1 MTRLFA
7 GRPAAL
13 VLHFSLALILAGAL
27 VTTFSARKGTLH
39 VREGESAQAFETK
52 DGTVLELPFR
62 VELEG
67 FEVLYHSG
75 TDAASD
81 YSSQLRFIRNGSV
94 IRKGEVRMNRILS
107 CKGYRFYQ
115 TDYDNDEAGVTFTVS
130 HDPVGIAVIYTGYA
144 LLLLGLLAFFFT
156 DKRFKKF
163 FGNALRYSSAIAI
176 VLCLEATASAAAN
189 SEGRISEYGGA
200 PAKEN
205 PVRRGTAATKA
216 LPKNIAA
223 EFGKL
228 YVLYHGRICPLQTL
242 ASDFSAKLYGTSGIK
257 GLTDE
262 QVLTGWMFYGTSWRN
277 VPTHNRK
284 KAVDAMDKEATV
296 KALYS
301 GDLLKIYPLRDSTGR
316 LGWYSQSDRLPEG
329 TSDEEWLFV
338 RKSMDY
344 IFELV
349 VNREYDRLRGSL
361 EKLRRFQESKMG
373 ESLPPAYRIKA
384 ERAYNALPPLF
395 PIAGTFLIIGL
406 MMLAVA
412 MRRMVGGEKN
422 ETTLSPVGK
431 ERVASVEPKTAPANF
446 VDDGRT
452 VTRRRRF
459 PGIFKAAGIAAAF
472 VFLLVLTIVPGLL
485 WVASGHIPFSN
496 GAETMLSIAW
506 TAMLAAVLSFRKF
519 PIMLPFGII
528 VASLAALVSAMGNAN
543 PAVTQ
548 LMPVLSSPL
557 LSVHVSLMMLSYTIL
572 AVIMINGICGL
583 IASLRQASAPELAE
597 GPVTD
602 NQTQS
607 LRQVQEPIRRLK
619 MAHGPIRRL
628 KMAHGQIGRLKL
640 VQGPKG
646 TSAKMARMSEALMYP
661 ALFFLGSGIIAGS
674 IWANVSWGSYW
685 NWDPK
690 ETWALIT
697 FLIASLGVHRT
708 RLPFLRSPRAYHIYT
723 LVLSASVLFTYFG
736 VNYLLG
742 GMHSYA

>member
-1 MTRLFA
+1 MARLFA

-13 VLHFSLALILAGAL
+13 VLHLSLALILAGAL
-27 VTTFSARKGTLH
+27 VTSFSARKGMLH
-39 VREGESAQAFETK
+39 VREGESVETFETK
-52 DGTVLELPFR
+52 DGKVLELPFS

-67 FEVLYHSG
+67 FDVLYHSG

-81 YSSQLRFIRNGSV
+81 YSSRLRFTRNGSV
-94 IRKGEVRMNRILS
+94 LREGEVRMNRILS

-115 TDYDNDEAGVTFTVS
+115 TDYDSDEAGVTFTVS

-163 FGNALRYSSAIAI
+163 FGNALRYSSVIAI
-176 VLCLEATASAAAN
+176 VLSFGATASATDD
-189 SEGRISEYGGA
+189 SVGA
-200 PAKEN
+200 LSQTENTSIKGNQVERGPASPK
-205 PVRRGTAATKA
+205 V

-223 EFGKL
+223 EFGNL

-242 ASDFSAKLYGTSGIK
+242 ASDFSAKIYGTSGVK

-277 VPTHNRK
+277 IPMHNRK

-329 TSDEEWLFV
+329 IADEEWLFV

-349 VNREYDRLRGSL
+349 MNREYSKLSESL
-361 EKLRRFQESKMG
+361 GKLRRFQESKMG

-395 PIAGTFLIIGL
+395 PIAGTFLILGL
-406 MMLAVA
+406 VMLAVA
-412 MRRMVGGEKN
+412 MRRMVRDENNGAI
-422 ETTLSPVGK
+422 SSFVDK
-431 ERVASVEPKTAPANF
+431 ERVTSEESRKGPTNL

-452 VTRRRRF
+452 VTKRWRLS
-459 PGIFKAAGIAAAF
+459 GIFKIVGVAASF
-472 VFLLVLTIVPGLL
+472 VFFLVLTIVLGLL
-485 WVASGHIPFSN
+485 WVAGGHIPFSN
-496 GAETMLSIAW
+496 GAETMLTIAW
-506 TAMLAAVLSFRKF
+506 TAMLASVLSFRKF

-528 VASLAALVSAMGNAN
+528 VASLASLVSAMGNAN

-557 LSVHVSLMMLSYTIL
+557 LSIHVSLMMLSYTVL
-572 AVIMINGICGL
+572 AIIMVNGICGL
-583 IASLRQASAPELAE
+583 VASLRHTS
-597 GPVTD
+597 V
-602 NQTQS
+602 S
-607 LRQVQEPIRRLK
+607 EPIEGTVFDYRSPAPRQ
-619 MAHGPIRRL
+619 A
-628 KMAHGQIGRLKL
+628 
-640 VQGPKG
+640 QGASSA
-646 TSAKMARMSEALMYP
+646 SAKMARMSEALMYP

-674 IWANVSWGSYW
+674 IWANVSWGCYW

-723 LVLSASVLFTYFG
+723 LILSASVLFTYFG

>member
-1 MTRLFA
+1 MGRLFA

-13 VLHFSLALILAGAL
+13 VLHLSLALILAGAL
-27 VTTFSARKGTLH
+27 VTSFSARKGMLH
-39 VREGESAQAFETK
+39 VREGESVETFETK
-52 DGTVLELPFR
+52 DGKVLELPFS

-67 FEVLYHSG
+67 FDVLYHSG

-81 YSSQLRFIRNGSV
+81 YSSRLRFTRNGSV
-94 IRKGEVRMNRILS
+94 LREGEVRMNRILS

-115 TDYDNDEAGVTFTVS
+115 TDYDSDEAGVTFTVS

-163 FGNALRYSSAIAI
+163 FGNALRYSSVIAI
-176 VLCLEATASAAAN
+176 VLSFGATASATDDSVVALSQTQNA
-189 SEGRISEYGGA
+189 SVEGNQVKRG
-200 PAKEN
+200 PASPK
-205 PVRRGTAATKA
+205 V

-223 EFGKL
+223 EFGNL

-242 ASDFSAKLYGTSGIK
+242 ASDFSAKLYGTSGVK

-277 VPTHNRK
+277 IPMHNRK
-284 KAVDAMDKEATV
+284 KAIDAMDKEATV

-329 TSDEEWLFV
+329 IADEEWLFV

-349 VNREYDRLRGSL
+349 MNREYSKLSESL
-361 EKLRRFQESKMG
+361 GKLRRFQESKMG

-395 PIAGTFLIIGL
+395 PIAGTFLFLGL
-406 MMLAVA
+406 VMLAVA
-412 MRRMVGGEKN
+412 MRRMVRDENNGAI
-422 ETTLSPVGK
+422 SSFVDK
-431 ERVASVEPKTAPANF
+431 ERVTSEESRKGPTNL

-452 VTRRRRF
+452 VTKRWRLS
-459 PGIFKAAGIAAAF
+459 GIFKIVGVAASF
-472 VFLLVLTIVPGLL
+472 VFFLVLTIVLGLL

-496 GAETMLSIAW
+496 GAETMLTIAW
-506 TAMLAAVLSFRKF
+506 TAMLASVLSFRKF

-528 VASLAALVSAMGNAN
+528 VASLATLVSAMGNAN

-557 LSVHVSLMMLSYTIL
+557 LSIHVSLMMLSYTVL
-572 AVIMINGICGL
+572 AIIMVNGICGL
-583 IASLRQASAPELAE
+583 VASLRHTS
-597 GPVTD
+597 V
-602 NQTQS
+602 S
-607 LRQVQEPIRRLK
+607 EPIEGTVFDYRSPAPRQ
-619 MAHGPIRRL
+619 A
-628 KMAHGQIGRLKL
+628 
-640 VQGPKG
+640 QGASSA
-646 TSAKMARMSEALMYP
+646 SAKMARMSEALMYP
-661 ALFFLGSGIIAGS
+661 AMFFLGSGIIAGS
-674 IWANVSWGSYW
+674 IWANVSWGCYW

-723 LVLSASVLFTYFG
+723 LILSASVLFTYFG

>member
-1 MTRLFA
+1 MARIFS

-13 VLHFSLALILAGAL
+13 VLHLSLTLILVGAL
-27 VTTFSARKGTLH
+27 VTTFSARKGTIH
-39 VREGESAQAFETK
+39 VREGESVGTFETK
-52 DGTVLELPFR
+52 DGTVLELPFC
-62 VELEG
+62 VELED

-81 YSSQLRFIRNGSV
+81 YSSRLRFIKNGAV
-94 IRKGEVRMNRILS
+94 LREGEVRMNRILS

-115 TDYDNDEAGVTFTVS
+115 TDYDSDEAGVTFTVS

-163 FGNALRYSSAIAI
+163 FGNALRYSSAIVVI
-176 VLCLEATASAAAN
+176 LCLEATVSVAGN
-189 SEGRISEYGGA
+189 TEDRIAEYDGTS
-200 PAKEN
+200 AKEN
-205 PVRRGTAATKA
+205 PVKRTSVTPKV

-223 EFGKL
+223 EFGRL

-242 ASDFSAKLYGTSGIK
+242 ASDFSAKLYGTSGVK

-277 VPTHNRK
+277 IPMHNRK
-284 KAVDAMDKEATV
+284 KAVDAMDKEATI

-301 GDLLKIYPLRDSTGR
+301 GNLLKIYPLRDSTGR

-329 TSDEEWLFV
+329 IADEEWLFV

-349 VNREYDRLRGSL
+349 VNREYVRLGESL
-361 EKLRRFQESKMG
+361 EKLHRFQETKIG

-395 PIAGTFLIIGL
+395 PIAGMFLMIGL
-406 MMLAVA
+406 TLLAVA
-412 MRRMVGGEKN
+412 MRRMVCVPDSASATGWSGKVINLVEA
-422 ETTLSPVGK
+422 LSGIVFFL
-431 ERVASVEPKTAPANF
+431 ALTA
-446 VDDGRT
+446 
-452 VTRRRRF
+452 
-459 PGIFKAAGIAAAF
+459 
-472 VFLLVLTIVPGLL
+472 VLGLL
-485 WVASGHIPFSN
+485 WTASGHIPFSN
-496 GAETMLSIAW
+496 GSETMLTIAW
-506 TAMLAAVLSFRKF
+506 TAMLAALLSFRRF
-519 PIMLPFGII
+519 PIMMPFGII
-528 VASLAALVSAMGNAN
+528 VASLATLVSAMGNAN

-557 LSVHVSLMMLSYTIL
+557 LSIHVSLMMLSYTIL

-583 IASLRQASAPELAE
+583 IASLRHTLVPEPAE
-597 GPVTD
+597 GSGLDRT
-602 NQTQS
+602 S
-607 LRQVQEPIRRLK
+607 LALRQ
-619 MAHGPIRRL
+619 A
-628 KMAHGQIGRLKL
+628 
-640 VQGPKG
+640 QGPKEA
-646 TSAKMARMSEALMYP
+646 SAKMARMSEALMYP

-674 IWANVSWGSYW
+674 VWANVSWGCYW

-708 RLPFLRSPRAYHIYT
+708 RLQFLKSSRSYHIYT
-723 LVLSASVLFTYFG
+723 LILSASVLFTYFG
-736 VNYLLG
+736 VNYLLRG
-742 GMHSYA
+742 LHSYAKVL

>member
-13 VLHFSLALILAGAL
+13 VLHLSLALILAGAL
-27 VTTFSARKGTLH
+27 VTSFSARKGMLH
-39 VREGESAQAFETK
+39 VREGESVETFETK
-52 DGTVLELPFR
+52 DGKVLELPFS

-75 TDAASD
+75 TDAAAD
-81 YSSQLRFIRNGSV
+81 YCSRLRFTKNGSV
-94 IRKGEVRMNRILS
+94 LREGEVRMNRILS

-115 TDYDNDEAGVTFTVS
+115 TDYDSDEAGVTFTVS

-163 FGNALRYSSAIAI
+163 FGNALRYSSVIAI
-176 VLCLEATASAAAN
+176 LLCLEATASATGN
-189 SEGRISEYGGA
+189 SVGGL
-200 PAKEN
+200 PQMEN
-205 PVRRGTAATKA
+205 ASVKGNQVKRGSASPKV

-223 EFGKL
+223 EFGRL

-242 ASDFSAKLYGTSGIK
+242 ASDFSAKLYGTSGVK

-262 QVLTGWMFYGTSWRN
+262 QVLTGWMFYGASWRN
-277 VPTHNRK
+277 IPMHNRK

-301 GDLLKIYPLRDSTGR
+301 GGLLKIYPLRDSTGR

-329 TSDEEWLFV
+329 IADEEWLFV

-349 VNREYDRLRGSL
+349 MNREYSKLEESL
-361 EKLRRFQESKMG
+361 GKLRRFQESKMG

-395 PIAGTFLIIGL
+395 PIAGTFLILGL
-406 MMLAVA
+406 VMLAVA
-412 MRRMVGGEKN
+412 MRRMVRDENNGAI
-422 ETTLSPVGK
+422 SSFVDK
-431 ERVASVEPKTAPANF
+431 ERVTSEESRKGPTNL

-452 VTRRRRF
+452 VTKRWRLS
-459 PGIFKAAGIAAAF
+459 GIFKIVGVAASF
-472 VFLLVLTIVPGLL
+472 VFFLALTIVLGLL

-496 GAETMLSIAW
+496 GAETMLTIAW
-506 TAMLAAVLSFRKF
+506 TAMLASVLSFRKF

-528 VASLAALVSAMGNAN
+528 VASLASLVSAMGNAN

-557 LSVHVSLMMLSYTIL
+557 LSIHVSLMMLSYTVL
-572 AVIMINGICGL
+572 AIIMVNGICGL
-583 IASLRQASAPELAE
+583 VASLRHTS
-597 GPVTD
+597 V
-602 NQTQS
+602 S
-607 LRQVQEPIRRLK
+607 EPIEGTVFDHRSQVPRQ
-619 MAHGPIRRL
+619 A
-628 KMAHGQIGRLKL
+628 
-640 VQGPKG
+640 QGASSA
-646 TSAKMARMSEALMYP
+646 SAKMARMSEALMYP
-661 ALFFLGSGIIAGS
+661 ALFLLGSGIIAGS
-674 IWANVSWGSYW
+674 IWANVSWGCYW

-708 RLPFLRSPRAYHIYT
+708 RLPFLRTPRAYHIYT
-723 LVLSASVLFTYFG
+723 LILSASVLFTYFG

>member
-1 MTRLFA
+1 MARLFA

-13 VLHFSLALILAGAL
+13 VLHLSLALILAGAL
-27 VTTFSARKGTLH
+27 VTSFSARKGMLH
-39 VREGESAQAFETK
+39 VREGESVETFETK
-52 DGTVLELPFR
+52 DGKILELPFS

-81 YSSQLRFIRNGSV
+81 YSSRLRFTRNGSV
-94 IRKGEVRMNRILS
+94 LREGEVRMNRILS

-115 TDYDNDEAGVTFTVS
+115 TDYDSDEAGVTFTVS

-156 DKRFKKF
+156 DKRLKKF
-163 FGNALRYSSAIAI
+163 FGNALRYSSVIAI
-176 VLCLEATASAAAN
+176 LLCLEATASATGN
-189 SEGRISEYGGA
+189 SVGGL
-200 PAKEN
+200 PQTEN
-205 PVRRGTAATKA
+205 ASVKGNQVKRGSASPKV

-223 EFGKL
+223 EFGRL

-242 ASDFSAKLYGTSGIK
+242 ASDFSAKLYGTSGVK

-277 VPTHNRK
+277 IPMHNRK

-329 TSDEEWLFV
+329 TADEEWLFV

-349 VNREYDRLRGSL
+349 VNREYSKLEESL
-361 EKLRRFQESKMG
+361 GKLRRFQESKMG

-395 PIAGTFLIIGL
+395 PIAGTFLILGL
-406 MMLAVA
+406 VMLAVA
-412 MRRMVGGEKN
+412 MRRMVRDENNGAISSFVDKA
-422 ETTLSPVGK
+422 
-431 ERVASVEPKTAPANF
+431 RVTSEESRKGPTNL

-452 VTRRRRF
+452 VTKRWRLS
-459 PGIFKAAGIAAAF
+459 GIFKIVGVAASF
-472 VFLLVLTIVPGLL
+472 VFFLVLTIVLGLL

-496 GAETMLSIAW
+496 GAETMLTIAW
-506 TAMLAAVLSFRKF
+506 TAMLASVLSFRKF

-528 VASLAALVSAMGNAN
+528 VASLASLVSAMGNAN

-557 LSVHVSLMMLSYTIL
+557 LSIHVSLMMLSYTVL
-572 AVIMINGICGL
+572 AIIMVNGICGL
-583 IASLRQASAPELAE
+583 VASLRHTS
-597 GPVTD
+597 V
-602 NQTQS
+602 S
-607 LRQVQEPIRRLK
+607 EPIEGTVFDYRSPAPRQ
-619 MAHGPIRRL
+619 A
-628 KMAHGQIGRLKL
+628 
-640 VQGPKG
+640 QGASSA
-646 TSAKMARMSEALMYP
+646 SAKMARMSEALMYP
-661 ALFFLGSGIIAGS
+661 ALFLLGSGIIAGS
-674 IWANVSWGSYW
+674 IWANVSWGCYW

-708 RLPFLRSPRAYHIYT
+708 RLPFLMSPRAYHIYT
-723 LVLSASVLFTYFG
+723 LILSASVLFTYFG

>member
-1 MTRLFA
+1 MARLFA

-13 VLHFSLALILAGAL
+13 VLHLSLALILAGAL
-27 VTTFSARKGTLH
+27 VTSFSARKGMLH
-39 VREGESAQAFETK
+39 VREGESVETFETK
-52 DGTVLELPFR
+52 DGKVLELPFS

-81 YSSQLRFIRNGSV
+81 YSSRLRFTRNGSV
-94 IRKGEVRMNRILS
+94 LREGEVRMNRILS

-115 TDYDNDEAGVTFTVS
+115 TDYDSDEAGVTFTVS

-163 FGNALRYSSAIAI
+163 FGNALRYSSVIAI
-176 VLCLEATASAAAN
+176 LLCLEATAYATGNSVGGLPQTENASVKGNQVKRGSA
-189 SEGRISEYGGA
+189 S
-200 PAKEN
+200 PK
-205 PVRRGTAATKA
+205 V
-216 LPKNIAA
+216 LPENIAA
-223 EFGKL
+223 EFGRL

-242 ASDFSAKLYGTSGIK
+242 ASDFSAKLYGTSGVK

-277 VPTHNRK
+277 IPMHNRK
-284 KAVDAMDKEATV
+284 KAIDAMDKEATV

-329 TSDEEWLFV
+329 TADEEWLFV

-349 VNREYDRLRGSL
+349 VNREYSKLEESL
-361 EKLRRFQESKMG
+361 GKLRRFQESKMG

-395 PIAGTFLIIGL
+395 PIAGTFLILGL
-406 MMLAVA
+406 VMLAVA
-412 MRRMVGGEKN
+412 MRRMVRDENNGAISSFVDKA
-422 ETTLSPVGK
+422 
-431 ERVASVEPKTAPANF
+431 RVTSEESRKGPTNL

-452 VTRRRRF
+452 VTKRWRLS
-459 PGIFKAAGIAAAF
+459 GIFKIVGVAASF
-472 VFLLVLTIVPGLL
+472 VFFLVLTIVLGLL

-496 GAETMLSIAW
+496 GAETMLTIAW
-506 TAMLAAVLSFRKF
+506 TAMLASVLSFRKF

-528 VASLAALVSAMGNAN
+528 VASLASLVSAMGNAN

-557 LSVHVSLMMLSYTIL
+557 LSIHVSLMMLSYTVL
-572 AVIMINGICGL
+572 AIIMVNGICGL
-583 IASLRQASAPELAE
+583 VASLRHTS
-597 GPVTD
+597 V
-602 NQTQS
+602 S
-607 LRQVQEPIRRLK
+607 EPIEGTVFDYRSPAPRQ
-619 MAHGPIRRL
+619 A
-628 KMAHGQIGRLKL
+628 
-640 VQGPKG
+640 QGASSA
-646 TSAKMARMSEALMYP
+646 SAKMARMSEALMYP
-661 ALFFLGSGIIAGS
+661 ALFLLGSGIIAGS
-674 IWANVSWGSYW
+674 IWANVSWGCYW

-708 RLPFLRSPRAYHIYT
+708 RLPFLMSPRAYHIYT
-723 LVLSASVLFTYFG
+723 LILSASVLFTYFG

>member
-1 MTRLFA
+1 M
-7 GRPAAL
+7 
-13 VLHFSLALILAGAL
+13 
-27 VTTFSARKGTLH
+27 
-39 VREGESAQAFETK
+39 
-52 DGTVLELPFR
+52 
-62 VELEG
+62 
-67 FEVLYHSG
+67 
-75 TDAASD
+75 
-81 YSSQLRFIRNGSV
+81 
-94 IRKGEVRMNRILS
+94 
-107 CKGYRFYQ
+107 
-115 TDYDNDEAGVTFTVS
+115 S

-163 FGNALRYSSAIAI
+163 FGNALRYSSVMAIL
-176 VLCLEATASAAAN
+176 LCLEATASATGN
-189 SEGRISEYGGA
+189 SVGGL
-200 PAKEN
+200 PQTEN
-205 PVRRGTAATKA
+205 ASVKGNQVKRGSASPKV

-223 EFGKL
+223 EFGRL

-242 ASDFSAKLYGTSGIK
+242 ASDFSAKLYGTSGVK

-262 QVLTGWMFYGTSWRN
+262 QVLTGWMFYGASWRN
-277 VPTHNRK
+277 IPMHNRK

-329 TSDEEWLFV
+329 IADEEWLFV

-349 VNREYDRLRGSL
+349 VNREYSKLSDSL
-361 EKLRRFQESKMG
+361 GKLRRFQESKMG

-406 MMLAVA
+406 VMLAAA
-412 MRRMVGGEKN
+412 MRRMIRGN
-422 ETTLSPVGK
+422 FSSTRVGK
-431 ERVASVEPKTAPANF
+431 KYVPE
-446 VDDGRT
+446 
-452 VTRRRRF
+452 
-459 PGIFKAAGIAAAF
+459 IFKIVGVAAAF
-472 VFLLVLTIVPGLL
+472 VFFLVLTIVLGLF
-485 WVASGHIPFSN
+485 WIASGHIPFSN
-496 GAETMLSIAW
+496 GAETMLTIAW
-506 TAMLAAVLSFRKF
+506 TAMLASVLSFKRF
-519 PIMLPFGII
+519 SIMLPFGII

-557 LSVHVSLMMLSYTIL
+557 LSIHVSLMMLSYTVL
-572 AVIMINGICGL
+572 AIIMVNGICGL
-583 IASLRQASAPELAE
+583 VASLRHTSVSDSA
-597 GPVTD
+597 
-602 NQTQS
+602 
-607 LRQVQEPIRRLK
+607 
-619 MAHGPIRRL
+619 
-628 KMAHGQIGRLKL
+628 
-640 VQGPKG
+640 
-646 TSAKMARMSEALMYP
+646 SAKMARMSEALMYP

-674 IWANVSWGSYW
+674 IWANVSWGCYW

-708 RLPFLRSPRAYHIYT
+708 RLPFLRSHRAYHIYT
-723 LVLSASVLFTYFG
+723 LILSASVLFTYFG

>member
-1 MTRLFA
+1 M
-7 GRPAAL
+7 
-13 VLHFSLALILAGAL
+13 
-27 VTTFSARKGTLH
+27 LH
-39 VREGESAQAFETK
+39 VREGESVDTFETK
-52 DGTVLELPFR
+52 DGKILELPFS

-81 YSSQLRFIRNGSV
+81 YSSRLRFTRNGSV
-94 IRKGEVRMNRILS
+94 LREGEVRMNRILS

-115 TDYDNDEAGVTFTVS
+115 TDYDSDEAGVTFTVS

-163 FGNALRYSSAIAI
+163 FGNALRYSSVIAI
-176 VLCLEATASAAAN
+176 LLCLEATASATGN
-189 SEGRISEYGGA
+189 SVGGL
-200 PAKEN
+200 PQTEN
-205 PVRRGTAATKA
+205 ASVKGNQVKRGSASPKV

-223 EFGKL
+223 EFGRL
-228 YVLYHGRICPLQTL
+228 YVLYHGRICPLLTL
-242 ASDFSAKLYGTSGIK
+242 ASDFSAKLYGTSGVK

-262 QVLTGWMFYGTSWRN
+262 QVLTGWMFYGASWRN
-277 VPTHNRK
+277 IPMHNRK

-329 TSDEEWLFV
+329 IADEEWLFV

-349 VNREYDRLRGSL
+349 VNREYSKL
-361 EKLRRFQESKMG
+361 EESIGKLRRFQESKMG

-406 MMLAVA
+406 VMLAAA
-412 MRRMVGGEKN
+412 MRRMIREN
-422 ETTLSPVGK
+422 FSSTRVGK
-431 ERVASVEPKTAPANF
+431 KYVPE
-446 VDDGRT
+446 
-452 VTRRRRF
+452 
-459 PGIFKAAGIAAAF
+459 IFKIVGVAAAF
-472 VFLLVLTIVPGLL
+472 VFFLVLTIVLGLF
-485 WVASGHIPFSN
+485 WIASGHIPFSN
-496 GAETMLSIAW
+496 GAETMLTIAW
-506 TAMLAAVLSFRKF
+506 TAMLASVLSFKRF
-519 PIMLPFGII
+519 SIMLPFGII
-528 VASLAALVSAMGNAN
+528 VASLAAMVSAMGNAN

-557 LSVHVSLMMLSYTIL
+557 LSIHVSLMMLSYTVL
-572 AVIMINGICGL
+572 AIIMVNGICGL
-583 IASLRQASAPELAE
+583 VASLRHTSVSDSA
-597 GPVTD
+597 
-602 NQTQS
+602 
-607 LRQVQEPIRRLK
+607 
-619 MAHGPIRRL
+619 
-628 KMAHGQIGRLKL
+628 
-640 VQGPKG
+640 
-646 TSAKMARMSEALMYP
+646 SAKMARMSEALMYP

-674 IWANVSWGSYW
+674 IWANVSWGCYW

-708 RLPFLRSPRAYHIYT
+708 RLPFLRSHRAYHIYT
-723 LVLSASVLFTYFG
+723 LILSASVLFTYFG

>member
-13 VLHFSLALILAGAL
+13 VLHLSLALILAGAL
-27 VTTFSARKGTLH
+27 VTSFSARKGMLH
-39 VREGESAQAFETK
+39 VREGESVETFETK
-52 DGTVLELPFR
+52 DGKVLELPFS

-75 TDAASD
+75 TDAAAD
-81 YSSQLRFIRNGSV
+81 YSSRLRFTRNGSV
-94 IRKGEVRMNRILS
+94 LREGEVRMNRILS

-115 TDYDNDEAGVTFTVS
+115 TDYDSDEAGVTFTVS
-130 HDPVGIAVIYTGYA
+130 HDPAGIAVIYTGYA

-163 FGNALRYSSAIAI
+163 FGNALRYSSVIAI
-176 VLCLEATASAAAN
+176 VLCVEATASATVN
-189 SEGRISEYGGA
+189 SVGGLSQTENA
-200 PAKEN
+200 SVKEN
-205 PVRRGTAATKA
+205 QVKRGPASPKV

-223 EFGKL
+223 EFGRL

-242 ASDFSAKLYGTSGIK
+242 ASDFSAKLYGTSGVK

-277 VPTHNRK
+277 IPMHNRK

-316 LGWYSQSDRLPEG
+316 LGWYSQSDRLPDG
-329 TSDEEWLFV
+329 IADEEWLFV

-349 VNREYDRLRGSL
+349 VNREYSKLSESL
-361 EKLRRFQESKMG
+361 GKLRRFQESKMG

-406 MMLAVA
+406 VMLAVA
-412 MRRMVGGEKN
+412 MHRMVRGESSF
-422 ETTLSPVGK
+422 TGK
-431 ERVASVEPKTAPANF
+431 KHVS
-446 VDDGRT
+446 
-452 VTRRRRF
+452 
-459 PGIFKAAGIAAAF
+459 GIFKIIGVATAIMF
-472 VFLLVLTIVPGLL
+472 FLVLTIVLGLL

-496 GAETMLSIAW
+496 GAETMLTIAW
-506 TAMLAAVLSFRKF
+506 TAMLASVLSFRRF

-557 LSVHVSLMMLSYTIL
+557 LSIHVSLMMLSYTVL
-572 AVIMINGICGL
+572 AIIMVNGICGL
-583 IASLRQASAPELAE
+583 VASLRHTSVSDPVPEPVE
-597 GPVTD
+597 GTVFDHRSPA
-602 NQTQS
+602 
-607 LRQVQEPIRRLK
+607 LRQAQGPSWNTTLEPV
-619 MAHGPIRRL
+619 
-628 KMAHGQIGRLKL
+628 L
-640 VQGPKG
+640 VQKQAQGPRSA
-646 TSAKMARMSEALMYP
+646 SAKMARMSEALMYP

-674 IWANVSWGSYW
+674 IWANVSWGCYW

-723 LVLSASVLFTYFG
+723 LILSASVLFTYFG

>member
-1 MTRLFA
+1 M
-7 GRPAAL
+7 
-13 VLHFSLALILAGAL
+13 
-27 VTTFSARKGTLH
+27 
-39 VREGESAQAFETK
+39 
-52 DGTVLELPFR
+52 
-62 VELEG
+62 
-67 FEVLYHSG
+67 
-75 TDAASD
+75 
-81 YSSQLRFIRNGSV
+81 
-94 IRKGEVRMNRILS
+94 
-107 CKGYRFYQ
+107 
-115 TDYDNDEAGVTFTVS
+115 TFTVS

-163 FGNALRYSSAIAI
+163 FGNALRYSSVIAI
-176 VLCLEATASAAAN
+176 LLCLEATASATGN
-189 SEGRISEYGGA
+189 SVGGL
-200 PAKEN
+200 PQTEN
-205 PVRRGTAATKA
+205 ASVKGNQVKRGSASPKV

-223 EFGKL
+223 GFGRL

-242 ASDFSAKLYGTSGIK
+242 ASDFSAKLYGTSGVK

-262 QVLTGWMFYGTSWRN
+262 QVLTGWMFYGASWRN
-277 VPTHNRK
+277 IPMHNRK

-301 GDLLKIYPLRDSTGR
+301 GDLLKIYPLRDSAGR

-329 TSDEEWLFV
+329 IADEEWLFV

-349 VNREYDRLRGSL
+349 VNREYSKL
-361 EKLRRFQESKMG
+361 EESIGKLRRFQESKMV

-406 MMLAVA
+406 VMLAAA
-412 MRRMVGGEKN
+412 MRRMIRGN
-422 ETTLSPVGK
+422 FSSTRVGK
-431 ERVASVEPKTAPANF
+431 KYVPE
-446 VDDGRT
+446 
-452 VTRRRRF
+452 
-459 PGIFKAAGIAAAF
+459 IFKIVGVAAAF
-472 VFLLVLTIVPGLL
+472 VFFLVLTIVLGLF
-485 WVASGHIPFSN
+485 WIASGHIPFSN
-496 GAETMLSIAW
+496 GAETMLTIAW
-506 TAMLAAVLSFRKF
+506 TAMLASVLSFKRF
-519 PIMLPFGII
+519 LIMLPFGII

-557 LSVHVSLMMLSYTIL
+557 LSIHVSLMMLSYTVL
-572 AVIMINGICGL
+572 AIIMVNGICGL
-583 IASLRQASAPELAE
+583 VASLRHTSVSDSA
-597 GPVTD
+597 
-602 NQTQS
+602 
-607 LRQVQEPIRRLK
+607 
-619 MAHGPIRRL
+619 
-628 KMAHGQIGRLKL
+628 
-640 VQGPKG
+640 
-646 TSAKMARMSEALMYP
+646 SAKMARMSEALMYP

-674 IWANVSWGSYW
+674 IWANVSWGCYW

-708 RLPFLRSPRAYHIYT
+708 RLPFLRSHRAYHIYT
-723 LVLSASVLFTYFG
+723 LILSASVLFTYFG

>member
-1 MTRLFA
+1 MARLFA

-13 VLHFSLALILAGAL
+13 VLHLSLALILAGAL
-27 VTTFSARKGTLH
+27 VTSFSARKGMLH
-39 VREGESAQAFETK
+39 VREGESVETFETN
-52 DGTVLELPFR
+52 DGKILELPFS

-81 YSSQLRFIRNGSV
+81 YSSRLRFTRNGSV
-94 IRKGEVRMNRILS
+94 LREGEVRMNRILS

-115 TDYDNDEAGVTFTVS
+115 TDYDSDEAGVTFTVS

-163 FGNALRYSSAIAI
+163 FGNALRYSSVIAI
-176 VLCLEATASAAAN
+176 LLCLEATASATGN
-189 SEGRISEYGGA
+189 SVGGL
-200 PAKEN
+200 PQTEN
-205 PVRRGTAATKA
+205 ASVKGNQVKRGSASPKV

-223 EFGKL
+223 EFGRL

-242 ASDFSAKLYGTSGIK
+242 ASDFSAKLYGTSGVK

-262 QVLTGWMFYGTSWRN
+262 QVLTGWMFYGASWRN
-277 VPTHNRK
+277 IPMHNRK

-316 LGWYSQSDRLPEG
+316 LGWYSQSDRLPDG
-329 TSDEEWLFV
+329 IADEEWLFV

-349 VNREYDRLRGSL
+349 VNREYSKLSDSL
-361 EKLRRFQESKMG
+361 GKLRRFQESKMG

-384 ERAYNALPPLF
+384 EMAYNALPPLF
-395 PIAGTFLIIGL
+395 PIAGTFLILGL
-406 MMLAVA
+406 VMLAVA
-412 MRRMVGGEKN
+412 MRRMVRDENNGAI
-422 ETTLSPVGK
+422 SSFVDK
-431 ERVASVEPKTAPANF
+431 ERVTSEESRKGPTNL

-452 VTRRRRF
+452 VTKRWRLS
-459 PGIFKAAGIAAAF
+459 GIFKIVGVAASF
-472 VFLLVLTIVPGLL
+472 VFFLALTIVLGLL

-496 GAETMLSIAW
+496 GAETMLTIAW
-506 TAMLAAVLSFRKF
+506 TAMLASVLSFRKF

-528 VASLAALVSAMGNAN
+528 VASLASLVSAMGNAN

-557 LSVHVSLMMLSYTIL
+557 LSIHVSLMMLSYTVL
-572 AVIMINGICGL
+572 AIIMVNGICGL
-583 IASLRQASAPELAE
+583 VASLRHTS
-597 GPVTD
+597 V
-602 NQTQS
+602 S
-607 LRQVQEPIRRLK
+607 EPIEGTVFDYRSPAPRQ
-619 MAHGPIRRL
+619 A
-628 KMAHGQIGRLKL
+628 
-640 VQGPKG
+640 QGASSA
-646 TSAKMARMSEALMYP
+646 SAKMARMSEALMYP

-674 IWANVSWGSYW
+674 IWANVSWGCYW

-708 RLPFLRSPRAYHIYT
+708 RLPFLRTPRAYHIYT
-723 LVLSASVLFTYFG
+723 LILSASVLFTYFG

>member
-1 MTRLFA
+1 MARLFA

-13 VLHFSLALILAGAL
+13 VLHLSLALILAGAL
-27 VTTFSARKGTLH
+27 VTSFSARKGMLH
-39 VREGESAQAFETK
+39 VREGESVETFETK
-52 DGTVLELPFR
+52 DGKVLELPFS

-81 YSSQLRFIRNGSV
+81 YSSRLRFTRNGSV
-94 IRKGEVRMNRILS
+94 LREGEVRMNRILS

-115 TDYDNDEAGVTFTVS
+115 TDYDSDEAGVTFTVS

-163 FGNALRYSSAIAI
+163 FGNALRYSSVIAI
-176 VLCLEATASAAAN
+176 LLCLEATAYATGNSVGGLPQTENASVKGNQVKRGSA
-189 SEGRISEYGGA
+189 S
-200 PAKEN
+200 PK
-205 PVRRGTAATKA
+205 V
-216 LPKNIAA
+216 LPENIAA
-223 EFGKL
+223 EFGRL

-242 ASDFSAKLYGTSGIK
+242 ASDFSAKLYGTSGVK

-277 VPTHNRK
+277 IPMHNRK

-316 LGWYSQSDRLPEG
+316 LGWYSQSDRLPDG
-329 TSDEEWLFV
+329 IADEEWLFV

-349 VNREYDRLRGSL
+349 VNREYSKLEESL
-361 EKLRRFQESKMG
+361 GKLRRFQESKMG

-395 PIAGTFLIIGL
+395 PIAGTFLILGL
-406 MMLAVA
+406 VMLAVA
-412 MRRMVGGEKN
+412 MRRMVRDENNGAISSFVDKA
-422 ETTLSPVGK
+422 
-431 ERVASVEPKTAPANF
+431 RVTSEESRKGPTNL

-452 VTRRRRF
+452 VTKRWRLS
-459 PGIFKAAGIAAAF
+459 GIFKIVGVAAAF
-472 VFLLVLTIVPGLL
+472 VFFLVLTIVLGLF
-485 WVASGHIPFSN
+485 WIASGHIPFSN
-496 GAETMLSIAW
+496 GAETMLTIAW
-506 TAMLAAVLSFRKF
+506 TAMLASVLSFKRF
-519 PIMLPFGII
+519 SIMLPFGII

-557 LSVHVSLMMLSYTIL
+557 LSIHVSLMMLSYTVL
-572 AVIMINGICGL
+572 AIIMVNGICGL
-583 IASLRQASAPELAE
+583 VASLRHTS
-597 GPVTD
+597 V
-602 NQTQS
+602 S
-607 LRQVQEPIRRLK
+607 EPIEGTVFDYRSPAPRQ
-619 MAHGPIRRL
+619 A
-628 KMAHGQIGRLKL
+628 
-640 VQGPKG
+640 QGASSA
-646 TSAKMARMSEALMYP
+646 SAKMARMSEALMYP
-661 ALFFLGSGIIAGS
+661 ALFLLGSGIIAGS
-674 IWANVSWGSYW
+674 IWANVSWGCYW

-708 RLPFLRSPRAYHIYT
+708 RLPFLMSPRAYHIYT
-723 LVLSASVLFTYFG
+723 LILSASVLFTYFG

>member
-13 VLHFSLALILAGAL
+13 VLHLSLALILAGAL
-27 VTTFSARKGTLH
+27 VTSFSARKGMLH
-39 VREGESAQAFETK
+39 VREGESVETFETK
-52 DGTVLELPFR
+52 DGKILELPFS

-81 YSSQLRFIRNGSV
+81 YSSRLRFTRNGSV
-94 IRKGEVRMNRILS
+94 LREGEVRMNRILS

-115 TDYDNDEAGVTFTVS
+115 TDYDSDEAGVTFTVS

-156 DKRFKKF
+156 DKRLKKF
-163 FGNALRYSSAIAI
+163 FGNALRYSSVIAI
-176 VLCLEATASAAAN
+176 LLCLEATASATGN
-189 SEGRISEYGGA
+189 SVGGL
-200 PAKEN
+200 PQTEN
-205 PVRRGTAATKA
+205 ASVKGNQVKRGSASPKV

-223 EFGKL
+223 EFGRL

-242 ASDFSAKLYGTSGIK
+242 ASDFSAKLYGTSGVK

-277 VPTHNRK
+277 IPMHNRK

-329 TSDEEWLFV
+329 TADEEWLFV

-349 VNREYDRLRGSL
+349 VNREYSKLEESL
-361 EKLRRFQESKMG
+361 GKLRRFQESKMG

-395 PIAGTFLIIGL
+395 PIAGTFLILGL
-406 MMLAVA
+406 VMLAVA
-412 MRRMVGGEKN
+412 MRRMVRDENNGAISSFVDKA
-422 ETTLSPVGK
+422 
-431 ERVASVEPKTAPANF
+431 RVTSEESRKGPTNL

-452 VTRRRRF
+452 VTKRWRLS
-459 PGIFKAAGIAAAF
+459 GIFKIVGVAASF
-472 VFLLVLTIVPGLL
+472 VFFLVLTIVLGLL

-496 GAETMLSIAW
+496 GAETMLTIAW
-506 TAMLAAVLSFRKF
+506 TAMLASVLSFKRF
-519 PIMLPFGII
+519 SIMLPFGII

-557 LSVHVSLMMLSYTIL
+557 LSIHVSLMMLSYTVL
-572 AVIMINGICGL
+572 AIIMVNGICGMV
-583 IASLRQASAPELAE
+583 ASLRHTSVSDSA
-597 GPVTD
+597 
-602 NQTQS
+602 
-607 LRQVQEPIRRLK
+607 
-619 MAHGPIRRL
+619 
-628 KMAHGQIGRLKL
+628 
-640 VQGPKG
+640 
-646 TSAKMARMSEALMYP
+646 SAKMARMSEALMYP

-674 IWANVSWGSYW
+674 IWANVSWGCYW

-690 ETWALIT
+690 ETWTLIT

-708 RLPFLRSPRAYHIYT
+708 RLPFLRSHRAYHIYT
-723 LVLSASVLFTYFG
+723 LILSASVLFTYFG

>member
-1 MTRLFA
+1 MARIFS

-13 VLHFSLALILAGAL
+13 VLHLSLALILVGAL

-39 VREGESAQAFETK
+39 VREGESVGTFETK
-52 DGTVLELPFR
+52 DGTVLELPFC
-62 VELEG
+62 VELED

-75 TDAASD
+75 TDAVSD
-81 YSSQLRFIRNGSV
+81 YSSRLRFTKNGSI
-94 IRKGEVRMNRILS
+94 IREGEVRMNRILS
-107 CKGYRFYQ
+107 CKGYRYYQ
-115 TDYDNDEAGVTFTVS
+115 TDYDSDEAGVTFTVS
-130 HDPVGIAVIYTGYA
+130 HDPAGIAIIYTGYA

-163 FGNALRYSSAIAI
+163 FGNAWRYSSAIVVI
-176 VLCLEATASAAAN
+176 LCLETTVSVAGNT
-189 SEGRISEYGGA
+189 EGRISEYDGTSV
-200 PAKEN
+200 KEN
-205 PVRRGTAATKA
+205 PVKRTSVTPKV

-223 EFGKL
+223 EFGRL

-277 VPTHNRK
+277 IPMHNRK
-284 KAVDAMDKEATV
+284 KAVDAMDKEATL

-301 GDLLKIYPLRDSTGR
+301 GDLLKIYPLGDSTGR

-329 TSDEEWLFV
+329 VADEEWLFV

-349 VNREYDRLRGSL
+349 VNREYSKLSESL
-361 EKLRRFQESKMG
+361 GKLRRFQESKMG
-373 ESLPPAYRIKA
+373 ESLPPAFRIKA

-395 PIAGTFLIIGL
+395 PIAGIFLIVGL
-406 MMLAVA
+406 VILAVA
-412 MRRMVGGEKN
+412 MRRMVRGEN
-422 ETTLSPVGK
+422 NRETISSFIDKKAGASEELKKIPVNDNG
-431 ERVASVEPKTAPANF
+431 S
-446 VDDGRT
+446 T
-452 VTRRRRF
+452 VTKRWHF
-459 PGIFKAAGIAAAF
+459 AGIFKASGIVAAF
-472 VFLLVLTIVPGLL
+472 VFFIVLTLVLGLL
-485 WVASGHIPFSN
+485 WTASGHIPFSN
-496 GAETMLSIAW
+496 GAETMLTIAW
-506 TAMLAAVLSFRKF
+506 TAMLAALLSFRRF
-519 PIMLPFGII
+519 PIMMPFGII
-528 VASLAALVSAMGNAN
+528 VASLATLVSAMGNAN

-557 LSVHVSLMMLSYTIL
+557 LSIHVSLMMLSYTIL

-583 IASLRQASAPELAE
+583 IASLRHTLVPEPAE
-597 GPVTD
+597 GSGLDRP
-602 NQTQS
+602 S
-607 LRQVQEPIRRLK
+607 PALRQ
-619 MAHGPIRRL
+619 A
-628 KMAHGQIGRLKL
+628 
-640 VQGPKG
+640 QGPKDA
-646 TSAKMARMSEALMYP
+646 SAKMARMSEALMYP

-674 IWANVSWGSYW
+674 VWANVSWGCYW

-708 RLPFLRSPRAYHIYT
+708 RLSFLKSPRSYHIYT
-723 LVLSASVLFTYFG
+723 LILSASVLFTYFG

>member
-13 VLHFSLALILAGAL
+13 VLHFSLVLILTGAL
-27 VTTFSARKGTLH
+27 VTSFSAKKGMLH
-39 VREGESAQAFETK
+39 VREGESVGTFETK
-52 DGTVLELPFR
+52 DGTVIELPFC

-81 YSSQLRFIRNGSV
+81 YSSRLRFTKNGS
-94 IRKGEVRMNRILS
+94 ILREGEVRMNRILS

-115 TDYDNDEAGVTFTVS
+115 TDYDSDEAGVTFTVS
-130 HDPVGIAVIYTGYA
+130 HDPVGIAIIYTGYA
-144 LLLLGLLAFFFT
+144 LLLLGLLCFFFT

-163 FGNALRYSSAIAI
+163 FGNALRYSSVIAVI
-176 VLCLEATASAAAN
+176 LCLVSTASVAGN
-189 SEGRISEYGGA
+189 TEGRISEYDGA
-200 PAKEN
+200 SAKEN
-205 PVRRGTAATKA
+205 PVKRGSAAPKV

-242 ASDFSAKLYGTSGIK
+242 ASDFSAKLYGTSGVK

-277 VPTHNRK
+277 IPMHDRK
-284 KAVDAMDKEATV
+284 KAVDAMDKEVTV

-301 GDLLKIYPLRDSTGR
+301 GNLLKIYPLRDSTGR

-329 TSDEEWLFV
+329 IADEEWLFV

-349 VNREYDRLRGSL
+349 VNREYSKLDDSL
-361 EKLRRFQESKMG
+361 GKLRRFQESKMG

-395 PIAGTFLIIGL
+395 PIAGTFLAIGL
-406 MMLAVA
+406 TLLALA
-412 MRRMVGGEKN
+412 MRRLVRMPVSESGGQSDKKTELCDKQ
-422 ETTLSPVGK
+422 
-431 ERVASVEPKTAPANF
+431 SVEKEKR
-446 VDDGRT
+446 GRIRS
-452 VTRRRRF
+452 VSVSGYLIAKEDF
-459 PGIFKAAGIAAAF
+459 MKVVGILSGF
-472 VFLLVLTIVPGLL
+472 VFFIVLTAVLGLL

-496 GAETMLSIAW
+496 GAETMLAIAW
-506 TAMLAAVLSFRKF
+506 TAMLAALLSFRRF

-528 VASLAALVSAMGNAN
+528 VASLATLVSAMGNAN

-557 LSVHVSLMMLSYTIL
+557 LSIHVSLMMLSYTIL
-572 AVIMINGICGL
+572 AVIMINGLCGL
-583 IASLRQASAPELAE
+583 MASLRHTSVPEPVEGTVFDHRSSA
-597 GPVTD
+597 
-602 NQTQS
+602 
-607 LRQVQEPIRRLK
+607 LRQAQ
-619 MAHGPIRRL
+619 GPI
-628 KMAHGQIGRLKL
+628 
-640 VQGPKG
+640 G
-646 TSAKMARMSEALMYP
+646 TQDAREASAKMARMSEALMYP

-674 IWANVSWGSYW
+674 IWANVSWGCYW

-697 FLIASLGVHRT
+697 FLIASLGVHRA
-708 RLPFLRSPRAYHIYT
+708 RLTFLRSPRAYHIYT
-723 LVLSASVLFTYFG
+723 LILSASVLFTYFG

>member
-1 MTRLFA
+1 M
-7 GRPAAL
+7 
-13 VLHFSLALILAGAL
+13 
-27 VTTFSARKGTLH
+27 LH
-39 VREGESAQAFETK
+39 VREGESVETFETK
-52 DGTVLELPFR
+52 DGKILELPFS

-81 YSSQLRFIRNGSV
+81 YSSRLRFTRNGSV
-94 IRKGEVRMNRILS
+94 LREGEVRMNRILS

-115 TDYDNDEAGVTFTVS
+115 TDYDSDEAGVTFTVS

-144 LLLLGLLAFFFT
+144 LLLLVLLAFFFT

-163 FGNALRYSSAIAI
+163 FGNALRYSSVMAIL
-176 VLCLEATASAAAN
+176 LCLEATASATGN
-189 SEGRISEYGGA
+189 SVGGL
-200 PAKEN
+200 PQTEN
-205 PVRRGTAATKA
+205 ASVKGNQVKRGSASPKV

-223 EFGKL
+223 EFGRL

-242 ASDFSAKLYGTSGIK
+242 ASDFSAKLYGTSGVK

-262 QVLTGWMFYGTSWRN
+262 QVLTGWMFYGASWRN
-277 VPTHNRK
+277 IPMHNRK

-329 TSDEEWLFV
+329 IADEEWLFV

-349 VNREYDRLRGSL
+349 VNREYSKLSDSL
-361 EKLRRFQESKMG
+361 GKLRRFQESKMG

-406 MMLAVA
+406 VMLAAA
-412 MRRMVGGEKN
+412 MRRMIRGN
-422 ETTLSPVGK
+422 FSSTMTGK
-431 ERVASVEPKTAPANF
+431 KH
-446 VDDGRT
+446 
-452 VTRRRRF
+452 F
-459 PGIFKAAGIAAAF
+459 PGIFRIVGVAAAF
-472 VFLLVLTIVPGLL
+472 VFFLVLTIVLGLL
-485 WVASGHIPFSN
+485 WIASGHIPFSN
-496 GAETMLSIAW
+496 GAETMLTIAW
-506 TAMLAAVLSFRKF
+506 TAMLASVLSFKRF
-519 PIMLPFGII
+519 SIMLPFGII

-557 LSVHVSLMMLSYTIL
+557 LSIHVSLMMLSYTVL
-572 AVIMINGICGL
+572 AIIMVNGICGL
-583 IASLRQASAPELAE
+583 VASLRHTSVSDSA
-597 GPVTD
+597 
-602 NQTQS
+602 
-607 LRQVQEPIRRLK
+607 
-619 MAHGPIRRL
+619 
-628 KMAHGQIGRLKL
+628 
-640 VQGPKG
+640 
-646 TSAKMARMSEALMYP
+646 SAKMARMSEALMYP

-674 IWANVSWGSYW
+674 IWANVSWGCYW

-708 RLPFLRSPRAYHIYT
+708 RLPFLRSHRAYHIYT
-723 LVLSASVLFTYFG
+723 LILSASVLFTYFG

>member
-13 VLHFSLALILAGAL
+13 VLHLSLALILAGAL
-27 VTTFSARKGTLH
+27 VTTFSASKGTLH
-39 VREGESAQAFETK
+39 VREGESSRALETK
-52 DGTVLELPFR
+52 DGTVLELPFS

-67 FEVLYHSG
+67 FKVLYHSG

-81 YSSQLRFIRNGSV
+81 YSSRLRFTRNGSV
-94 IRKGEVRMNRILS
+94 IREGEVRMNRILS

-115 TDYDNDEAGVTFTVS
+115 TDYDSDEAGVTFTVS

-156 DKRFKKF
+156 DRRFKKF
-163 FGNALRYSSAIAI
+163 FGNALGYSSVIAIA
-176 VLCLEATASAAAN
+176 LCLEATASAAEN
-189 SEGRISEYGGA
+189 TEGRISEYSGV
-200 PAKEN
+200 PAKET
-205 PVRRGTAATKA
+205 PARRGSAAPKA

-223 EFGKL
+223 EFGEL

-277 VPTHNRK
+277 IPMHNRK

-329 TSDEEWLFV
+329 VADEEWLFV

-349 VNREYDRLRGSL
+349 VNREYDRLCGSL

-373 ESLPPAYRIKA
+373 ESLPPLYRIKA

-406 MMLAVA
+406 VMLAVA
-412 MRRMVGGEKN
+412 MRRMVAGELTDTVSTAGSEN
-422 ETTLSPVGK
+422 LSPLTTEQGCF
-431 ERVASVEPKTAPANF
+431 S
-446 VDDGRT
+446 GL
-452 VTRRRRF
+452 
-459 PGIFKAAGIAAAF
+459 FKAAGIAAAF
-472 VFLLVLTIVPGLL
+472 VFFLVLTVVLGLL
-485 WVASGHIPFSN
+485 WVAGGHIPFSN

-528 VASLAALVSAMGNAN
+528 VASLAALVSAMGDAN

-583 IASLRQASAPELAE
+583 IASGA
-597 GPVTD
+597 
-602 NQTQS
+602 
-607 LRQVQEPIRRLK
+607 
-619 MAHGPIRRL
+619 
-628 KMAHGQIGRLKL
+628 
-640 VQGPKG
+640 
-646 TSAKMARMSEALMYP
+646 SAKMARMSEALMYP

-674 IWANVSWGSYW
+674 VWANVSWGSYW

-708 RLPFLRSPRAYHIYT
+708 RLPFLHSPRAYHIYT
-723 LVLSASVLFTYFG
+723 LILSASVLFTYFG

>member
-1 MTRLFA
+1 MARLFA
-7 GRPAAL
+7 GRPATL
-13 VLHFSLALILAGAL
+13 VLHLSLALILAGAL
-27 VTTFSARKGTLH
+27 VTSFSARKGMLH
-39 VREGESAQAFETK
+39 VRECESVETFETK
-52 DGTVLELPFR
+52 DGTVLELPFS
-62 VELEG
+62 VKLEG

-75 TDAASD
+75 TDAAAD
-81 YSSQLRFIRNGSV
+81 YSSRLRFTRNGSV
-94 IRKGEVRMNRILS
+94 LREGEVRMNRILS

-115 TDYDNDEAGVTFTVS
+115 TDYDSDEAGVTFTVS

-163 FGNALRYSSAIAI
+163 FGNALRYSSVIAI
-176 VLCLEATASAAAN
+176 VLCLEATASAAEN
-189 SEGRISEYGGA
+189 SVGEVSQTENTSIKGNQVKRG
-200 PAKEN
+200 PASPK
-205 PVRRGTAATKA
+205 V

-223 EFGKL
+223 EFGRL
-228 YVLYHGRICPLQTL
+228 YVLYHGRICPIQTL
-242 ASDFSAKLYGTSGIK
+242 ASDFSAKLYGTSGVK

-277 VPTHNRK
+277 IPMHNRK

-329 TSDEEWLFV
+329 IADEEWLFV

-349 VNREYDRLRGSL
+349 VNREYSKLSESL
-361 EKLRRFQESKMG
+361 GKLRRFQESKMG

-395 PIAGTFLIIGL
+395 PIAGTFLILGL
-406 MMLAVA
+406 VMLAVA
-412 MRRMVGGEKN
+412 MRRMVRDENNGAI
-422 ETTLSPVGK
+422 SSFVDK
-431 ERVASVEPKTAPANF
+431 ERVTSEESRKGPTNL

-452 VTRRRRF
+452 VTKRWRLS
-459 PGIFKAAGIAAAF
+459 GIFKIVGVAASF
-472 VFLLVLTIVPGLL
+472 VFFLVLTIVLGLL

-496 GAETMLSIAW
+496 GAETMLTIAW
-506 TAMLAAVLSFRKF
+506 TAMLASVLSFRKF

-528 VASLAALVSAMGNAN
+528 VASLASLVSAMGNAN

-557 LSVHVSLMMLSYTIL
+557 LSIHVSLMMLSYTVL
-572 AVIMINGICGL
+572 AIIMVNGICGL
-583 IASLRQASAPELAE
+583 VASLRHTS
-597 GPVTD
+597 V
-602 NQTQS
+602 S
-607 LRQVQEPIRRLK
+607 EPIEGTVFDHRSPAPRQ
-619 MAHGPIRRL
+619 A
-628 KMAHGQIGRLKL
+628 
-640 VQGPKG
+640 QGASSA
-646 TSAKMARMSEALMYP
+646 SAKMARMSEALMYP

-674 IWANVSWGSYW
+674 IWANVSWGCYW

-708 RLPFLRSPRAYHIYT
+708 RLPFLMSPRAYHIYT
-723 LVLSASVLFTYFG
+723 LILSASVLFTYFG

>member
-13 VLHFSLALILAGAL
+13 VLHLSLALILAGAL
-27 VTTFSARKGTLH
+27 VTSFSARKGMLY
-39 VREGESAQAFETK
+39 VREGESVETFETN
-52 DGTVLELPFR
+52 DGKILELPFS

-81 YSSQLRFIRNGSV
+81 YSSRLRFTRNGSV
-94 IRKGEVRMNRILS
+94 LREGEVRMNRILS

-115 TDYDNDEAGVTFTVS
+115 TDYDSDEAGVTFTVS

-163 FGNALRYSSAIAI
+163 FGNALRYSSVMAIL
-176 VLCLEATASAAAN
+176 LCLEATASATGN
-189 SEGRISEYGGA
+189 SVGGL
-200 PAKEN
+200 PQTEN
-205 PVRRGTAATKA
+205 ASVKGNQVKRGSASPKV

-223 EFGKL
+223 EFGRL

-242 ASDFSAKLYGTSGIK
+242 ASDFSAKLYGTSGVK

-262 QVLTGWMFYGTSWRN
+262 QVLTGWTFYGASWRN
-277 VPTHNRK
+277 IPMHNRK

-329 TSDEEWLFV
+329 IADEEWLFV

-349 VNREYDRLRGSL
+349 VNREYSKL
-361 EKLRRFQESKMG
+361 EESIGKLRRFQESKMG

-406 MMLAVA
+406 VMLAAA
-412 MRRMVGGEKN
+412 MRRMIRGN
-422 ETTLSPVGK
+422 FSSTRVGK
-431 ERVASVEPKTAPANF
+431 KYVPE
-446 VDDGRT
+446 
-452 VTRRRRF
+452 
-459 PGIFKAAGIAAAF
+459 IFKIVGVAAAF
-472 VFLLVLTIVPGLL
+472 VFFLVLTIVLGLF
-485 WVASGHIPFSN
+485 WIASGHIPFSN
-496 GAETMLSIAW
+496 GAETMLTIAW
-506 TAMLAAVLSFRKF
+506 TAMLASVLSFKRF
-519 PIMLPFGII
+519 SIMLPFGII

-557 LSVHVSLMMLSYTIL
+557 LSIHVSLMMLSYTVL
-572 AVIMINGICGL
+572 AIIMVNGICGL
-583 IASLRQASAPELAE
+583 VASLRHTSVSDSA
-597 GPVTD
+597 
-602 NQTQS
+602 
-607 LRQVQEPIRRLK
+607 
-619 MAHGPIRRL
+619 
-628 KMAHGQIGRLKL
+628 
-640 VQGPKG
+640 
-646 TSAKMARMSEALMYP
+646 SAKMARMSEALMYP

-674 IWANVSWGSYW
+674 IWANVSWGCYW

-708 RLPFLRSPRAYHIYT
+708 RLPFLRSHRAYHIYT
-723 LVLSASVLFTYFG
+723 LILSASVLFTYFG

>member
-13 VLHFSLALILAGAL
+13 ILHISLAVILAGAL
-27 VTTFSARKGTLH
+27 VTTFSAKKGTLH
-39 VREGESAQAFETK
+39 VREGESVDAFESV
-52 DGTVLELPFR
+52 DGSVSELPFS
-62 VELEG
+62 VALEG
-67 FEVLYHSG
+67 FEVVWHSG
-75 TDAASD
+75 TDAPADFRSR
-81 YSSQLRFIRNGSV
+81 LRFTKNGAV
-94 IRKGEVRMNRILS
+94 LREGEVRMNRILS

-115 TDYDNDEAGVTFTVS
+115 TDYDSDEAGVTFTVS

-163 FGNALRYSSAIAI
+163 FGNALRYSSAIVVI
-176 VLCLEATASAAAN
+176 LCLEATVSVAGN
-189 SEGRISEYGGA
+189 TEDRIAEYDGTS
-200 PAKEN
+200 AKEN
-205 PVRRGTAATKA
+205 PVKRTSVTPKA

-223 EFGKL
+223 EFGRL

-242 ASDFSAKLYGTSGIK
+242 ASDFSAKLYGTSGVK

-277 VPTHNRK
+277 IPMHNRK
-284 KAVDAMDKEATV
+284 KAVDAMDKEATI

-301 GDLLKIYPLRDSTGR
+301 GNLLKIYPLRDSTGR

-329 TSDEEWLFV
+329 IADEEWLFV

-349 VNREYDRLRGSL
+349 VNREYVRLGESL
-361 EKLRRFQESKMG
+361 EKLHRFQETKMG

-395 PIAGTFLIIGL
+395 PIAGMFLMIGL
-406 MMLAVA
+406 TLLAVA
-412 MRRMVGGEKN
+412 MRRMVCVPDSASATGWSGKVINLVEA
-422 ETTLSPVGK
+422 LSGIVFFL
-431 ERVASVEPKTAPANF
+431 ALTA
-446 VDDGRT
+446 
-452 VTRRRRF
+452 
-459 PGIFKAAGIAAAF
+459 
-472 VFLLVLTIVPGLL
+472 VLGLL
-485 WVASGHIPFSN
+485 WTASGHIPFSN
-496 GAETMLSIAW
+496 GSETMLTIAW
-506 TAMLAAVLSFRKF
+506 TAMLAALLSFRRF
-519 PIMLPFGII
+519 PIMMPFGII
-528 VASLAALVSAMGNAN
+528 VASLATLVSAMGNAN

-557 LSVHVSLMMLSYTIL
+557 LSIHVSLMMLSYTIL

-583 IASLRQASAPELAE
+583 IASLRHTLVPEPAE
-597 GPVTD
+597 GSGLDRP
-602 NQTQS
+602 S
-607 LRQVQEPIRRLK
+607 PALRQ
-619 MAHGPIRRL
+619 A
-628 KMAHGQIGRLKL
+628 
-640 VQGPKG
+640 QGPKEA
-646 TSAKMARMSEALMYP
+646 SAKMARMSEALMYP

-674 IWANVSWGSYW
+674 VWANVSWGCYW

-708 RLPFLRSPRAYHIYT
+708 RLQFLKSSRSYHIYT
-723 LVLSASVLFTYFG
+723 LILSASVLFTYFG

-742 GMHSYA
+742 GLHSYAKVL

>member
-1 MTRLFA
+1 MARLFA

-13 VLHFSLALILAGAL
+13 VLHLSLALILAGAL
-27 VTTFSARKGTLH
+27 VTSFSARKGMLH
-39 VREGESAQAFETK
+39 VRECESVETFETK
-52 DGTVLELPFR
+52 DGKVLELPFS

-67 FEVLYHSG
+67 FDVLYHSG

-81 YSSQLRFIRNGSV
+81 YSSRLRFTRNGSV
-94 IRKGEVRMNRILS
+94 LREGEVRMNRILS

-115 TDYDNDEAGVTFTVS
+115 TDYDSDEAGVTFTVS

-163 FGNALRYSSAIAI
+163 FGNALRYSSVIAI
-176 VLCLEATASAAAN
+176 VLCLEATASAAEN
-189 SEGRISEYGGA
+189 SVGEVSQTENTSIKGNQVKRG
-200 PAKEN
+200 PASPK
-205 PVRRGTAATKA
+205 V

-223 EFGKL
+223 EFGRL
-228 YVLYHGRICPLQTL
+228 YVLYHGRICPIQTL
-242 ASDFSAKLYGTSGIK
+242 ASDFSAKLYGTSGVK

-277 VPTHNRK
+277 IPMHNRK
-284 KAVDAMDKEATV
+284 KEVDAMDKEATV

-329 TSDEEWLFV
+329 IADEEWLFV

-349 VNREYDRLRGSL
+349 VNREYSKLSESL
-361 EKLRRFQESKMG
+361 GKLRRFQESKMG

-395 PIAGTFLIIGL
+395 PIAGTFLILGL
-406 MMLAVA
+406 VMLAVA
-412 MRRMVGGEKN
+412 MRRMVRDENNGAI
-422 ETTLSPVGK
+422 SSFV
-431 ERVASVEPKTAPANF
+431 RVTSEESRKGPTNL

-452 VTRRRRF
+452 VTKRWRLS
-459 PGIFKAAGIAAAF
+459 GIFKIVGVAASF
-472 VFLLVLTIVPGLL
+472 VFFLVLTIVLGLL

-496 GAETMLSIAW
+496 GAETMLTIAW
-506 TAMLAAVLSFRKF
+506 TAMLASVLSFRKF

-528 VASLAALVSAMGNAN
+528 VASLASLVSAMGNAN

-557 LSVHVSLMMLSYTIL
+557 LSIHVSLMMLSYTVL
-572 AVIMINGICGL
+572 AIIMVNGICGL
-583 IASLRQASAPELAE
+583 VASLRHTS
-597 GPVTD
+597 V
-602 NQTQS
+602 S
-607 LRQVQEPIRRLK
+607 EPIEGTVFDHRSPAPRQ
-619 MAHGPIRRL
+619 A
-628 KMAHGQIGRLKL
+628 
-640 VQGPKG
+640 QGASSA
-646 TSAKMARMSEALMYP
+646 SAKMARMSEALMYP
-661 ALFFLGSGIIAGS
+661 ALFFLGSGIIVGS
-674 IWANVSWGSYW
+674 IWANVSWGCYW

-708 RLPFLRSPRAYHIYT
+708 RLPFLMSPRAYHIYT
-723 LVLSASVLFTYFG
+723 LILSASVLFTYFG

>member
-1 MTRLFA
+1 M
-7 GRPAAL
+7 
-13 VLHFSLALILAGAL
+13 
-27 VTTFSARKGTLH
+27 LH
-39 VREGESAQAFETK
+39 VREGESVDTFETK
-52 DGTVLELPFR
+52 DGKILELPFS

-81 YSSQLRFIRNGSV
+81 YSSRLRFTRNGSV
-94 IRKGEVRMNRILS
+94 LREGEVRMNRILS

-115 TDYDNDEAGVTFTVS
+115 TDYDSDEAGVTFTVS

-163 FGNALRYSSAIAI
+163 FGNALRYSSVIAI
-176 VLCLEATASAAAN
+176 LLCLEATASATGN
-189 SEGRISEYGGA
+189 SVGGL
-200 PAKEN
+200 PQTEN
-205 PVRRGTAATKA
+205 ASVKGNQVKRGSASPKV

-223 EFGKL
+223 EFGRL

-242 ASDFSAKLYGTSGIK
+242 ASDFSAKLYGTSGVK

-262 QVLTGWMFYGTSWRN
+262 QVLTGWMFYGASWRN
-277 VPTHNRK
+277 IPMHNRK

-329 TSDEEWLFV
+329 IADEEWLFV

-349 VNREYDRLRGSL
+349 VNREYSKL
-361 EKLRRFQESKMG
+361 EESIGKLRRFQESKMG

-406 MMLAVA
+406 VMLAAA
-412 MRRMVGGEKN
+412 MRRMIREN
-422 ETTLSPVGK
+422 FSSTRVGK
-431 ERVASVEPKTAPANF
+431 KYVPE
-446 VDDGRT
+446 
-452 VTRRRRF
+452 
-459 PGIFKAAGIAAAF
+459 IFKIVGVAAAF
-472 VFLLVLTIVPGLL
+472 VFFLVLTIVLGLF
-485 WVASGHIPFSN
+485 WIASGHIPFSN
-496 GAETMLSIAW
+496 GAETMLTIAW
-506 TAMLAAVLSFRKF
+506 TAMLASVLSFKRF
-519 PIMLPFGII
+519 SIMLPFGII

-557 LSVHVSLMMLSYTIL
+557 LSIHVSLMMLSYTVL
-572 AVIMINGICGL
+572 AIIMVNGICGL
-583 IASLRQASAPELAE
+583 VASLRHTS
-597 GPVTD
+597 VSD
-602 NQTQS
+602 S
-607 LRQVQEPIRRLK
+607 V
-619 MAHGPIRRL
+619 
-628 KMAHGQIGRLKL
+628 
-640 VQGPKG
+640 
-646 TSAKMARMSEALMYP
+646 SAKMARMSEALMYP

-674 IWANVSWGSYW
+674 IWANVSWGCYW
-685 NWDPK
+685 NWNPK

-697 FLIASLGVHRT
+697 LLIASLGVHRT
-708 RLPFLRSPRAYHIYT
+708 RLPFLRSHRAYHIYT
-723 LVLSASVLFTYFG
+723 LILSASVLFTYFG

>member
-1 MTRLFA
+1 M
-7 GRPAAL
+7 
-13 VLHFSLALILAGAL
+13 
-27 VTTFSARKGTLH
+27 LH
-39 VREGESAQAFETK
+39 VREGGSVDTFETK
-52 DGTVLELPFR
+52 DGKILELPFS

-81 YSSQLRFIRNGSV
+81 YSSRLRFTRNGSV
-94 IRKGEVRMNRILS
+94 LREGEVRMNRILS

-115 TDYDNDEAGVTFTVS
+115 TDYDSDEAGVTFTVS

-163 FGNALRYSSAIAI
+163 FGNALRYSSVIAI
-176 VLCLEATASAAAN
+176 LLCLEATASATGN
-189 SEGRISEYGGA
+189 SVGGL
-200 PAKEN
+200 PQTEN
-205 PVRRGTAATKA
+205 ASVKGNQVKRGSASPKV

-223 EFGKL
+223 EFGRL

-242 ASDFSAKLYGTSGIK
+242 ASDFSAKLYGTSGVK

-262 QVLTGWMFYGTSWRN
+262 QVLTGWMFYGASWRN
-277 VPTHNRK
+277 IPMHNRK

-329 TSDEEWLFV
+329 IADEEWLFV

-349 VNREYDRLRGSL
+349 VNREYSKL
-361 EKLRRFQESKMG
+361 EESIGKLRRFQESKMG

-406 MMLAVA
+406 VMLAAA
-412 MRRMVGGEKN
+412 MRRMIREN
-422 ETTLSPVGK
+422 FSSTRVGK
-431 ERVASVEPKTAPANF
+431 KYVPE
-446 VDDGRT
+446 
-452 VTRRRRF
+452 
-459 PGIFKAAGIAAAF
+459 IFKIVGVAAAF
-472 VFLLVLTIVPGLL
+472 VFFLVLTIVLGLF
-485 WVASGHIPFSN
+485 WIASGHIPFSN
-496 GAETMLSIAW
+496 GAETMLTIAW
-506 TAMLAAVLSFRKF
+506 TAMLASVLSFKRF
-519 PIMLPFGII
+519 SIMLPFGII
-528 VASLAALVSAMGNAN
+528 VASLAAMVSAMGNAN

-557 LSVHVSLMMLSYTIL
+557 LSIHVSLMMLSYTVL
-572 AVIMINGICGL
+572 AIIMVNGICGL
-583 IASLRQASAPELAE
+583 VASLRHTSVSDSA
-597 GPVTD
+597 
-602 NQTQS
+602 
-607 LRQVQEPIRRLK
+607 
-619 MAHGPIRRL
+619 
-628 KMAHGQIGRLKL
+628 
-640 VQGPKG
+640 
-646 TSAKMARMSEALMYP
+646 SAKMARMSEALMYP

-674 IWANVSWGSYW
+674 IWANVSWGCYW

-708 RLPFLRSPRAYHIYT
+708 RLPFLRSHRAYHIYT
-723 LVLSASVLFTYFG
+723 LILSASVLFTYFG

>member
-1 MTRLFA
+1 MARLFA

-13 VLHFSLALILAGAL
+13 VLHLSLALILAGAL
-27 VTTFSARKGTLH
+27 VTSFSARKGMLH
-39 VREGESAQAFETK
+39 VREGESVETFETK
-52 DGTVLELPFR
+52 DGKVLELPFS

-67 FEVLYHSG
+67 FDVLYHSG

-81 YSSQLRFIRNGSV
+81 YSSRLRFTRNGSV
-94 IRKGEVRMNRILS
+94 LREGEVRMNLILS

-115 TDYDNDEAGVTFTVS
+115 TDYDSDEAGVTFTVS

-163 FGNALRYSSAIAI
+163 FGNALRYSSVIAV
-176 VLCLEATASAAAN
+176 VLCLEATASATGY
-189 SEGRISEYGGA
+189 SVGGPSQTENA
-200 PAKEN
+200 SAKDN
-205 PVRRGTAATKA
+205 PKKHSPVSPKV

-223 EFGKL
+223 EFGRL

-242 ASDFSAKLYGTSGIK
+242 ASDFSAKLYGTSGVK
-257 GLTDE
+257 GLTDD

-277 VPTHNRK
+277 IPMHNRK
-284 KAVDAMDKEATV
+284 KAIDAMDKEATV

-329 TSDEEWLFV
+329 IADEEWLFV

-349 VNREYDRLRGSL
+349 VNREYSKLEESL
-361 EKLRRFQESKMG
+361 GKLRRFQESKMW

-395 PIAGTFLIIGL
+395 PIAGTFLILGL
-406 MMLAVA
+406 VMLAVA
-412 MRRMVGGEKN
+412 MRRMVRDENNGAI
-422 ETTLSPVGK
+422 SSFVDK
-431 ERVASVEPKTAPANF
+431 ERVTSEESRKGPTNL

-452 VTRRRRF
+452 VTKRWRLS
-459 PGIFKAAGIAAAF
+459 GIFKIVGVAASF
-472 VFLLVLTIVPGLL
+472 VFFLALTIVLGLL

-496 GAETMLSIAW
+496 GAETMLTIAW
-506 TAMLAAVLSFRKF
+506 TAMLASVLSFRKF

-528 VASLAALVSAMGNAN
+528 VASLASLVSAMGNAN

-557 LSVHVSLMMLSYTIL
+557 LSIHVSLMMLSYTVL
-572 AVIMINGICGL
+572 AIIMVNGICGL
-583 IASLRQASAPELAE
+583 VASLRHTS
-597 GPVTD
+597 V
-602 NQTQS
+602 S
-607 LRQVQEPIRRLK
+607 EPIEGTVFDYRSPAPRQ
-619 MAHGPIRRL
+619 A
-628 KMAHGQIGRLKL
+628 
-640 VQGPKG
+640 QGASSA
-646 TSAKMARMSEALMYP
+646 SAKMARMSEALMYP
-661 ALFFLGSGIIAGS
+661 ALFLLGSGIIAGS
-674 IWANVSWGSYW
+674 IWANVSWGCYW

-708 RLPFLRSPRAYHIYT
+708 RLPFLRTPRAYHIYT
-723 LVLSASVLFTYFG
+723 LILSASVLFTYFG
-736 VNYLLG
+736 VNYFLG

>member
-1 MTRLFA
+1 MARLFT

-13 VLHFSLALILAGAL
+13 VLHLSLALILAGAL
-27 VTTFSARKGTLH
+27 VTSFSARKGMLH
-39 VREGESAQAFETK
+39 VREGESVETFETK
-52 DGTVLELPFR
+52 DGKVLELPFS

-75 TDAASD
+75 TDAAAD
-81 YSSQLRFIRNGSV
+81 YCSRLRFTKNGSV
-94 IRKGEVRMNRILS
+94 LREGEVRMNRILS

-115 TDYDNDEAGVTFTVS
+115 TDYDSDEAGVTFTVS

-163 FGNALRYSSAIAI
+163 FGNALRYSSVIAI
-176 VLCLEATASAAAN
+176 LLCLEATASATGN
-189 SEGRISEYGGA
+189 SVGGL
-200 PAKEN
+200 PQTEN
-205 PVRRGTAATKA
+205 ASVKGNQVKRGSASPKV

-223 EFGKL
+223 EFGRL

-242 ASDFSAKLYGTSGIK
+242 ASDFSAKLYGTSGVK

-277 VPTHNRK
+277 IPMHNRK
-284 KAVDAMDKEATV
+284 KAIDAMDKEATV

-329 TSDEEWLFV
+329 IADEEWLFV

-349 VNREYDRLRGSL
+349 VNREYSKLEESL
-361 EKLRRFQESKMG
+361 GKLRRFQESKMG

-395 PIAGTFLIIGL
+395 PIAGTFLILGL
-406 MMLAVA
+406 VMLAVA
-412 MRRMVGGEKN
+412 MRRMVRDENNGAI
-422 ETTLSPVGK
+422 SSFVDK
-431 ERVASVEPKTAPANF
+431 ERVTSEESRKGPTNL

-452 VTRRRRF
+452 VTKRWRLS
-459 PGIFKAAGIAAAF
+459 GIFKIVGVAASF
-472 VFLLVLTIVPGLL
+472 VFFLALTIVLGLL

-496 GAETMLSIAW
+496 GAETMLTIAW
-506 TAMLAAVLSFRKF
+506 TAMLASVLSFRKF

-528 VASLAALVSAMGNAN
+528 VASLASLVSAMGNAN

-557 LSVHVSLMMLSYTIL
+557 LSIHVSLMMLSYTVL
-572 AVIMINGICGL
+572 AIIMVNGICGL
-583 IASLRQASAPELAE
+583 VASLRHTS
-597 GPVTD
+597 V
-602 NQTQS
+602 S
-607 LRQVQEPIRRLK
+607 EPIEGTVFDYRSPAPRQ
-619 MAHGPIRRL
+619 A
-628 KMAHGQIGRLKL
+628 
-640 VQGPKG
+640 QGASSA
-646 TSAKMARMSEALMYP
+646 SAKMARMSEALMYP

-674 IWANVSWGSYW
+674 IWANVSWGCYW

-723 LVLSASVLFTYFG
+723 LILSASVLFTYFG

>member
-1 MTRLFA
+1 MIMARLFA

-13 VLHFSLALILAGAL
+13 VLHLSLALILAGAL
-27 VTTFSARKGTLH
+27 VTSFSARKGMLH
-39 VREGESAQAFETK
+39 VREGESVETFETK
-52 DGTVLELPFR
+52 DGTVLELPFS

-67 FEVLYHSG
+67 FDVLYHSG

-81 YSSQLRFIRNGSV
+81 YSSRLRFTRNGSV
-94 IRKGEVRMNRILS
+94 LREGEVRMNRILS

-115 TDYDNDEAGVTFTVS
+115 TDYDSDEAGVTFTVS

-163 FGNALRYSSAIAI
+163 FGNALRYSSVIAI
-176 VLCLEATASAAAN
+176 VLCLEATASAAEN
-189 SEGRISEYGGA
+189 SVGEVSQTENTSIKGNQVKRG
-200 PAKEN
+200 PASPK
-205 PVRRGTAATKA
+205 V

-223 EFGKL
+223 EFGRL
-228 YVLYHGRICPLQTL
+228 YVLYHGRICPIQTL
-242 ASDFSAKLYGTSGIK
+242 ASDFSAKLYGTSGVK

-277 VPTHNRK
+277 IPMHNRK

-329 TSDEEWLFV
+329 VADEEWLFV

-349 VNREYDRLRGSL
+349 VNREYSKLSESL
-361 EKLRRFQESKMG
+361 GKLRRFQESKMG

-395 PIAGTFLIIGL
+395 PIAGTFLILGL
-406 MMLAVA
+406 VMLAVA
-412 MRRMVGGEKN
+412 MRRMVRDENNGAI
-422 ETTLSPVGK
+422 SSFV
-431 ERVASVEPKTAPANF
+431 RVTSEESRKGPTNL

-452 VTRRRRF
+452 VTKRWRLS
-459 PGIFKAAGIAAAF
+459 GIFKIVGVAASF
-472 VFLLVLTIVPGLL
+472 VFFLVLTIVLGLL

-496 GAETMLSIAW
+496 GAETMLTIAW
-506 TAMLAAVLSFRKF
+506 TAMLASVLSFKRF
-519 PIMLPFGII
+519 SIMLPFGII

-557 LSVHVSLMMLSYTIL
+557 LSIHVSLMMLSYTVL
-572 AVIMINGICGL
+572 AIIMVNGICGL
-583 IASLRQASAPELAE
+583 VASLRHTSVSDSA
-597 GPVTD
+597 
-602 NQTQS
+602 
-607 LRQVQEPIRRLK
+607 
-619 MAHGPIRRL
+619 
-628 KMAHGQIGRLKL
+628 
-640 VQGPKG
+640 
-646 TSAKMARMSEALMYP
+646 SAKMARMSEALMYP

-674 IWANVSWGSYW
+674 IWANVSWGCYW

-708 RLPFLRSPRAYHIYT
+708 RLPFLRSHRAYHIYT
-723 LVLSASVLFTYFG
+723 LILSASVLFTYFG

>member
-1 MTRLFA
+1 MIMARLFA

-13 VLHFSLALILAGAL
+13 VLHLSLALILAGAL
-27 VTTFSARKGTLH
+27 VTSFSARKGMLH
-39 VREGESAQAFETK
+39 VREGESVETFETK
-52 DGTVLELPFR
+52 DGKVLELPFS

-67 FEVLYHSG
+67 FDVLYHSG
-75 TDAASD
+75 TDAAAD
-81 YSSQLRFIRNGSV
+81 YSSRLRFTRNGSV
-94 IRKGEVRMNRILS
+94 LREGEVRMNRILS

-115 TDYDNDEAGVTFTVS
+115 TDYDSDEAGVTFTVS

-163 FGNALRYSSAIAI
+163 FGNALRYSSVIAI
-176 VLCLEATASAAAN
+176 VLCLEATASAAEN
-189 SEGRISEYGGA
+189 SVGEVSQTEKA
-200 PAKEN
+200 SVEEN
-205 PVRRGTAATKA
+205 PVKRGSVSPKV

-223 EFGKL
+223 EFGRL

-242 ASDFSAKLYGTSGIK
+242 ASDFSAKLYGTSGVK

-277 VPTHNRK
+277 IPMHNRK

-329 TSDEEWLFV
+329 IADEEWLFV

-349 VNREYDRLRGSL
+349 VNREYSKLSESL
-361 EKLRRFQESKMG
+361 GKLRRFQESKMG

-395 PIAGTFLIIGL
+395 PIAGTFLILGL
-406 MMLAVA
+406 VMLAVA
-412 MRRMVGGEKN
+412 MRRMVRDENNGAI
-422 ETTLSPVGK
+422 SSFV
-431 ERVASVEPKTAPANF
+431 RVTSEESRKGPTNL

-452 VTRRRRF
+452 VTKRWRLS
-459 PGIFKAAGIAAAF
+459 GIFKIVGVAASF
-472 VFLLVLTIVPGLL
+472 VFFLVLTIVLGLL

-496 GAETMLSIAW
+496 GAETMLTIAW
-506 TAMLAAVLSFRKF
+506 TAMLASVLSFRKF

-528 VASLAALVSAMGNAN
+528 VASLATLVSAMGNAN

-557 LSVHVSLMMLSYTIL
+557 LSIHVSLMMLSYTVL
-572 AVIMINGICGL
+572 AIIMVNGICGL
-583 IASLRQASAPELAE
+583 VASLRHTSVSEPVEGSVFDHRSQVPRQAQGASSA
-597 GPVTD
+597 
-602 NQTQS
+602 
-607 LRQVQEPIRRLK
+607 
-619 MAHGPIRRL
+619 
-628 KMAHGQIGRLKL
+628 
-640 VQGPKG
+640 
-646 TSAKMARMSEALMYP
+646 SAKMARMSEALMYP
-661 ALFFLGSGIIAGS
+661 ALFLLGSGIIAGS
-674 IWANVSWGSYW
+674 IWANVSWGCYW

-708 RLPFLRSPRAYHIYT
+708 RLPFLMSPRAYHIYT
-723 LVLSASVLFTYFG
+723 LILSASVLFTYFG

>member
-13 VLHFSLALILAGAL
+13 VLHLSLALILAGAL
-27 VTTFSARKGTLH
+27 VTSFSARKGMLH
-39 VREGESAQAFETK
+39 VREGESVETFETK
-52 DGTVLELPFR
+52 DGKILELPFS

-75 TDAASD
+75 TDAAAD
-81 YSSQLRFIRNGSV
+81 YSSRLRFTRNGSV
-94 IRKGEVRMNRILS
+94 LREGEVRMNRILS

-115 TDYDNDEAGVTFTVS
+115 TDYDSDEAGVTFTVS

-163 FGNALRYSSAIAI
+163 FGNALRYSSVIAI
-176 VLCLEATASAAAN
+176 VLCLEATASATEN
-189 SEGRISEYGGA
+189 SVGGLPQTENA
-200 PAKEN
+200 SVKGNQVKRGPASPK
-205 PVRRGTAATKA
+205 V

-223 EFGKL
+223 GFGRL

-242 ASDFSAKLYGTSGIK
+242 ASDFSAKLYGTSGVK

-277 VPTHNRK
+277 IPMHNRK
-284 KAVDAMDKEATV
+284 KAVDAMDKETTV

-316 LGWYSQSDRLPEG
+316 LGWYSQSDRLPDG
-329 TSDEEWLFV
+329 IADEEWLFV

-349 VNREYDRLRGSL
+349 VNREYSKLSESL
-361 EKLRRFQESKMG
+361 GKLRRFQESKMG

-395 PIAGTFLIIGL
+395 PIAGTFLILGL
-406 MMLAVA
+406 VMLAVA
-412 MRRMVGGEKN
+412 MRRMVRDENNGAI
-422 ETTLSPVGK
+422 SSFVDK
-431 ERVASVEPKTAPANF
+431 ERVTSEESRKGPTNL

-452 VTRRRRF
+452 VTKRWRLS
-459 PGIFKAAGIAAAF
+459 GIFKIVGVAASF
-472 VFLLVLTIVPGLL
+472 VFFLVLTIVLGLL

-496 GAETMLSIAW
+496 GAETMLTIAW
-506 TAMLAAVLSFRKF
+506 TAMLASVLSFRKF

-528 VASLAALVSAMGNAN
+528 VASLASLVSAMGNAN

-557 LSVHVSLMMLSYTIL
+557 LSIHVSLMMLSYTVL
-572 AVIMINGICGL
+572 AIIMVNGICGL
-583 IASLRQASAPELAE
+583 VASLRHTS
-597 GPVTD
+597 V
-602 NQTQS
+602 S
-607 LRQVQEPIRRLK
+607 EPIEGTVFDHRSQAPRQ
-619 MAHGPIRRL
+619 A
-628 KMAHGQIGRLKL
+628 
-640 VQGPKG
+640 QGASSA
-646 TSAKMARMSEALMYP
+646 SAKMARMSEALMYP
-661 ALFFLGSGIIAGS
+661 ALFFLGSGIIVGS
-674 IWANVSWGSYW
+674 IWANVSWGCYW

-708 RLPFLRSPRAYHIYT
+708 RLPFLMSPRAYHIYT
-723 LVLSASVLFTYFG
+723 LILSASVLFTYFG

>member
-13 VLHFSLALILAGAL
+13 VLHLSLALILAGAL
-27 VTTFSARKGTLH
+27 VTSFSARKGMLH
-39 VREGESAQAFETK
+39 VREGESVETFETK
-52 DGTVLELPFR
+52 DGKILELPFS

-81 YSSQLRFIRNGSV
+81 YSSRLRFTRNGSV
-94 IRKGEVRMNRILS
+94 LREGEVRMNRILS

-115 TDYDNDEAGVTFTVS
+115 TDYDSDEAGVTFTVS

-163 FGNALRYSSAIAI
+163 FGNALRYSSVMAIL
-176 VLCLEATASAAAN
+176 LCLEATASATGN
-189 SEGRISEYGGA
+189 SVGGL
-200 PAKEN
+200 PQTEN
-205 PVRRGTAATKA
+205 ASVKGNQVKRGSASPKV

-223 EFGKL
+223 EFGRL

-242 ASDFSAKLYGTSGIK
+242 ASDFSAKLYGTSGVK

-262 QVLTGWMFYGTSWRN
+262 QVLTGWMFYGASWRN
-277 VPTHNRK
+277 IPMHNRK

-301 GDLLKIYPLRDSTGR
+301 GDLLKIYPLRDSAGR
-316 LGWYSQSDRLPEG
+316 LGWYSQSDRLPDG
-329 TSDEEWLFV
+329 IADEEWLFV

-349 VNREYDRLRGSL
+349 VNREYSKL
-361 EKLRRFQESKMG
+361 EESIGKLRRFQESKMG

-395 PIAGTFLIIGL
+395 PIAGTFLILGL
-406 MMLAVA
+406 VMLAVA
-412 MRRMVGGEKN
+412 MRRMVRDENNGAI
-422 ETTLSPVGK
+422 SSFV
-431 ERVASVEPKTAPANF
+431 RVTSEESRKGPTNL

-452 VTRRRRF
+452 VTKRWRLS
-459 PGIFKAAGIAAAF
+459 GIFKIVGVAASF
-472 VFLLVLTIVPGLL
+472 VFFLVLTIVLGLL

-496 GAETMLSIAW
+496 GAETMLTIAW
-506 TAMLAAVLSFRKF
+506 TAMLASVLSFRKF

-528 VASLAALVSAMGNAN
+528 VASLATLVSAMGNAN

-557 LSVHVSLMMLSYTIL
+557 LSIHVSLMMLSYTVL
-572 AVIMINGICGL
+572 AIIMVNGICGL
-583 IASLRQASAPELAE
+583 VASLRHTSVSEPVEGSVFDHRSQVPRQAQGASSA
-597 GPVTD
+597 
-602 NQTQS
+602 
-607 LRQVQEPIRRLK
+607 
-619 MAHGPIRRL
+619 
-628 KMAHGQIGRLKL
+628 
-640 VQGPKG
+640 
-646 TSAKMARMSEALMYP
+646 SAKMARMSEALMYP
-661 ALFFLGSGIIAGS
+661 ALFLLGSGIIAGS
-674 IWANVSWGSYW
+674 IWANVSWGCYW

-708 RLPFLRSPRAYHIYT
+708 RLPFLMSPRAYHIYT
-723 LVLSASVLFTYFG
+723 LILSASVLFTYFG

>member
-1 MTRLFA
+1 MIMTRLFA

-13 VLHFSLALILAGAL
+13 VLHLSLALILAGAL
-27 VTTFSARKGTLH
+27 VTSFSARKGMLY
-39 VREGESAQAFETK
+39 VREGESVETFETK
-52 DGTVLELPFR
+52 DGKDLELPFS

-75 TDAASD
+75 TDAAAD
-81 YSSQLRFIRNGSV
+81 YSSRLRFTKNGSV
-94 IRKGEVRMNRILS
+94 LREGEVRMNRILS

-115 TDYDNDEAGVTFTVS
+115 TDYDSDEAGVTFTVS
-130 HDPVGIAVIYTGYA
+130 HDPAGIAVIYTGYA

-163 FGNALRYSSAIAI
+163 FGNALRYSSVIAIA
-176 VLCLEATASAAAN
+176 LCLEATASATGN
-189 SEGRISEYGGA
+189 SVGGL
-200 PAKEN
+200 PQTEN
-205 PVRRGTAATKA
+205 ASVKGNQVKRGPVSPKV

-223 EFGKL
+223 EFGRL

-242 ASDFSAKLYGTSGIK
+242 ASDFSAKLYGTSGVK

-277 VPTHNRK
+277 IPMHNRK

-329 TSDEEWLFV
+329 IADEEWLFV

-349 VNREYDRLRGSL
+349 VNREYSKLEESL
-361 EKLRRFQESKMG
+361 GKLRRFQESKMG

-406 MMLAVA
+406 VMLAVA
-412 MRRMVGGEKN
+412 MRRMVRGN
-422 ETTLSPVGK
+422 SSSSMAGK
-431 ERVASVEPKTAPANF
+431 KYV
-446 VDDGRT
+446 
-452 VTRRRRF
+452 
-459 PGIFKAAGIAAAF
+459 PGIFKIVGVAAAF
-472 VFLLVLTIVPGLL
+472 VFFLVLTIVLGLL
-485 WVASGHIPFSN
+485 WIASGHIPFSN
-496 GAETMLSIAW
+496 GAETMLTIAW
-506 TAMLAAVLSFRKF
+506 TAMLASVLSFKRF

-557 LSVHVSLMMLSYTIL
+557 LSIHVSLMMLSYTVL
-572 AVIMINGICGL
+572 AIIMVNGICGL
-583 IASLRQASAPELAE
+583 VASLRHTSVSDSA
-597 GPVTD
+597 
-602 NQTQS
+602 
-607 LRQVQEPIRRLK
+607 
-619 MAHGPIRRL
+619 
-628 KMAHGQIGRLKL
+628 
-640 VQGPKG
+640 
-646 TSAKMARMSEALMYP
+646 SAKMARMSEALMYP

-674 IWANVSWGSYW
+674 IWANVSWGCYW

-708 RLPFLRSPRAYHIYT
+708 RLPFLRSHRAYHIYT
-723 LVLSASVLFTYFG
+723 LILSASVLFTYFG

>member
-1 MTRLFA
+1 MARLFA

-13 VLHFSLALILAGAL
+13 VLHLSLALILAGAL
-27 VTTFSARKGTLH
+27 VTSFSARKGMLH
-39 VREGESAQAFETK
+39 VREGESVETFETK
-52 DGTVLELPFR
+52 DGKVLELPFS

-67 FEVLYHSG
+67 FDVLYHSG
-75 TDAASD
+75 TDAAAD
-81 YSSQLRFIRNGSV
+81 YSSRLRFTRNGSV
-94 IRKGEVRMNRILS
+94 LREGEVRMNRILS

-115 TDYDNDEAGVTFTVS
+115 TDYDSDEAGVTFTVS

-163 FGNALRYSSAIAI
+163 FGNALRYSSVIAI
-176 VLCLEATASAAAN
+176 VLCLEATASAAEN
-189 SEGRISEYGGA
+189 SVGEVSQTEKA
-200 PAKEN
+200 SVEEN
-205 PVRRGTAATKA
+205 PVKRGSVSPKV

-223 EFGKL
+223 EFGRL

-242 ASDFSAKLYGTSGIK
+242 ASDFSAKLYGTSGVK

-277 VPTHNRK
+277 IPMHNRK

-329 TSDEEWLFV
+329 IADEEWLFV

-349 VNREYDRLRGSL
+349 VNREYSKLSESL
-361 EKLRRFQESKMG
+361 GKLRRFQESKMG

-395 PIAGTFLIIGL
+395 PIAGTFLILGL
-406 MMLAVA
+406 VMLAVA
-412 MRRMVGGEKN
+412 MRRMVRDENNGAI
-422 ETTLSPVGK
+422 SSFV
-431 ERVASVEPKTAPANF
+431 RVTSEESRKGPTNL

-452 VTRRRRF
+452 VTKRWRLS
-459 PGIFKAAGIAAAF
+459 GIFKIVGVAASF
-472 VFLLVLTIVPGLL
+472 VFFLVLTIVLGLL

-496 GAETMLSIAW
+496 GAETMLTIAW
-506 TAMLAAVLSFRKF
+506 TAMLASVLSFRKF

-528 VASLAALVSAMGNAN
+528 VASLATLVSAMGNAN

-557 LSVHVSLMMLSYTIL
+557 LSIHVSLMMLSYTVL
-572 AVIMINGICGL
+572 AIIMVNGICGL
-583 IASLRQASAPELAE
+583 VASLRHTSVSEPVEGSVFDHRSQVPRQAQGASSA
-597 GPVTD
+597 
-602 NQTQS
+602 
-607 LRQVQEPIRRLK
+607 
-619 MAHGPIRRL
+619 
-628 KMAHGQIGRLKL
+628 
-640 VQGPKG
+640 
-646 TSAKMARMSEALMYP
+646 SAKMARMSEALMYP
-661 ALFFLGSGIIAGS
+661 ALFLLGSGIIAGS
-674 IWANVSWGSYW
+674 IWANVSWGCYW

-708 RLPFLRSPRAYHIYT
+708 RLPFLMSPRAYHIYT
-723 LVLSASVLFTYFG
+723 LILSASVLFTYFG

>member
-1 MTRLFA
+1 M
-7 GRPAAL
+7 
-13 VLHFSLALILAGAL
+13 
-27 VTTFSARKGTLH
+27 LH
-39 VREGESAQAFETK
+39 VREGESVETFETK
-52 DGTVLELPFR
+52 DGKILELPFS

-81 YSSQLRFIRNGSV
+81 YSSRLRFTRNGSV
-94 IRKGEVRMNRILS
+94 LREGEVRMNRILS

-115 TDYDNDEAGVTFTVS
+115 TDYDSDEAGVTFTVS

-163 FGNALRYSSAIAI
+163 FGNALRYSSVIAI
-176 VLCLEATASAAAN
+176 LLCLEATAYATGNSVGGLSQTENASVKGNQVKRGSA
-189 SEGRISEYGGA
+189 S
-200 PAKEN
+200 PK
-205 PVRRGTAATKA
+205 V
-216 LPKNIAA
+216 LPENIAA
-223 EFGKL
+223 EFGRL

-242 ASDFSAKLYGTSGIK
+242 ASDFSAKLYGTSGVK

-277 VPTHNRK
+277 IPMHNRK
-284 KAVDAMDKEATV
+284 KVVDAMDKEATV

-301 GDLLKIYPLRDSTGR
+301 GDLLKVYPLRDSTGR

-329 TSDEEWLFV
+329 IADEEWLFV

-344 IFELV
+344 IFEQV
-349 VNREYDRLRGSL
+349 VNREYSKL
-361 EKLRRFQESKMG
+361 EESIGKLRRFQESKMG

-406 MMLAVA
+406 VMLAVA
-412 MRRMVGGEKN
+412 MRRMIRGN
-422 ETTLSPVGK
+422 FSSTRVGK
-431 ERVASVEPKTAPANF
+431 KYVPE
-446 VDDGRT
+446 
-452 VTRRRRF
+452 
-459 PGIFKAAGIAAAF
+459 IFKIVGVAAAF
-472 VFLLVLTIVPGLL
+472 VFFLVLTIVLGLF
-485 WVASGHIPFSN
+485 WIASGHIPFSN
-496 GAETMLSIAW
+496 GAETMLTIAW
-506 TAMLAAVLSFRKF
+506 TAMLASVLSFKRF
-519 PIMLPFGII
+519 SIMLPFGII

-557 LSVHVSLMMLSYTIL
+557 LSIHVSLMMLSYTVL
-572 AVIMINGICGL
+572 AIIMVNGICGL
-583 IASLRQASAPELAE
+583 VASLRHTSVSDSA
-597 GPVTD
+597 
-602 NQTQS
+602 
-607 LRQVQEPIRRLK
+607 
-619 MAHGPIRRL
+619 
-628 KMAHGQIGRLKL
+628 
-640 VQGPKG
+640 
-646 TSAKMARMSEALMYP
+646 SAKMARMSEALMYP

-674 IWANVSWGSYW
+674 IWANVSWGCYW

-697 FLIASLGVHRT
+697 FLTASLGVHRT
-708 RLPFLRSPRAYHIYT
+708 RLPFLRSHRAYHIYT
-723 LVLSASVLFTYFG
+723 LILSASVLFTYFG